1 MTISTRVENIPNAPR
16 FSGNPAIQA
25 DAAKAYQSA
34 FVEAALA
41 ERRRCAAIMN
51 LKEGAG
57 REAMQYQLMSST
69 TLSPEEVR
77 EMLVAA
83 PVVQH
88 QVRNV
93 FAAAMA
99 AIGNPPTMGLDG
111 NADDP
116 VDRAAIEAAAAQAI
130 LKQSGTAAK

>member
-1 MTISTRVENIPNAPR
+1 V
-16 FSGNPAIQA
+16 PA
-25 DAAKAYQSA
+25 
-34 FVEAALA
+34 
-41 ERRRCAAIMN
+41 
-51 LKEGAG
+51 
-57 REAMQYQLMSST
+57 
-69 TLSPEEVR
+69 
-77 EMLVAA
+77 
-83 PVVQH
+83 VQH

-116 VDRAAIEAAAAQAI
+116 VDRAAMEEAAAQAI